1 MTVNGGVVKNGD
13 VEFDNG
19 VVHVVD
25 KVLFPPVT
33 SDIFETL
40 KSDPEKRFTTF
51 IKALKATK
59 LDREIKDFTSESS
72 PVSLIDSP
80 KRVFNEAVS
89 YVNTPLDGCT
99 YPR

>member
-1 MTVNGGVVKNGD
+1 MLSSTLGKSFQVLTVNGGVVKKGD

-19 VVHVVD
+19 IVHVVD

-59 LDREIKDFTSESS
+59 LDKEIKDFTSKTY
-72 PVSLIDSP
+72 SLS
-80 KRVFNEAVS
+80 
-89 YVNTPLDGCT
+89 
-99 YPR
+99 